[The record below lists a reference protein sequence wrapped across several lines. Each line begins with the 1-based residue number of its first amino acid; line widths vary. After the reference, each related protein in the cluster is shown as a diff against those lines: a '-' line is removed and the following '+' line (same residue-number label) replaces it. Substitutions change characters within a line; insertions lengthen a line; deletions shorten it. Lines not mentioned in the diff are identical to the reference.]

1 MEQVFELVNGMLKR
15 DRETLRRDLKVRDY
29 KVIPL
34 ASQAGII
41 EFVGNTSP
49 LREWLYNAH
58 PKFVIHHNLLFS
70 NSCLRSTDIILAT

>member
-15 DRETLRRDLKVRDY
+15 DRETRRRDLKVRDY

-49 LREWLYNAH
+49 LREWLSHAH
-58 PKFVIHHNLLFS
+58 LKFVIHHNLLLKS
-70 NSCLRSTDIILAT
+70 SCLRSIDTILTT